1 MRTTV
6 QVLPCDSKVWSERQR
21 LTVISI
27 ILGMLSLLTPLL
39 GQLRLSA
46 QEYSSP
52 ESTLLAGRGE
62 ESDKCVWLGICD

>member
-1 MRTTV
+1 MRTPV
-6 QVLPCDSKVWSERQR
+6 QVLPCNSNVWSERQA

-27 ILGMLSLLTPLL
+27 ILGTLSLLTPLL
-39 GQLRLSA
+39 GQLSVSA
-46 QEYSSP
+46 NEHSSP